1 MANTAQ
7 GTPMNVEIKTPEQQ
21 RAEIL
26 AKIPDFRL
34 MDDTYMSA
42 FFNGRKDL
50 IQFILRIIMND
61 DKLVVTNDKTQKV
74 LKNLQGRSTTFD
86 VDALLNGDR
95 EADVEVQQESSG
107 AKPKRARFHSS
118 MMDSNSLLPGEDFEK
133 LRETYVIFITSHDY
147 FKKGLPIYTID
158 RHINELDMMP
168 FDDKEH
174 IIYVNGENNADTPL
188 GKLMHD
194 FKCSDPKDM
203 YYTNLA
209 ERANHL
215 KNTEGGHEE
224 MCKIMEELTAD
235 RERQTKYQIALNLLK
250 MGIASDEQIVQATG
264 LTIEEVQALAA
275 MVKTS
280 A

>member
-1 MANTAQ
+1 
-7 GTPMNVEIKTPEQQ
+7 MNVEVKTPEQQ

-61 DKLVVTNDKTQKV
+61 EKLVVTNDKTQKV
-74 LKNLQGRSTTFD
+74 LKNLQGRSITLD
-86 VDALLNGDR
+86 VDTLLNGDR

-147 FKKGLPIYTID
+147 FGKGLPVYTIN
-158 RHINELDMMP
+158 RHIEELDMMP

-174 IIYVNGENNADTPL
+174 IIYVNGENNTDTPL

-194 FKCSDPKDM
+194 FKCNDPKDM
-203 YYTNLA
+203 YYRNLA
-209 ERANHL
+209 ERADHL
-215 KNTEGGHEE
+215 KNTEGGREE
-224 MCKIMEELTAD
+224 MCKIVDEISAD
-235 RERQTKYQIALNLLK
+235 RERQRVIRIAINLITRGK
-250 MGIASDEQIVQATG
+250 DTAQEIADLTG
-264 LTIEEVQALAA
+264 LTVEEVNQLAVQLA
-275 MVKTS
+275 SIT

>member
-1 MANTAQ
+1 MD
-7 GTPMNVEIKTPEQQ
+7 VEVKTPEQQ

-74 LKNLQGRSTTFD
+74 LKNLQGRSITLD
-86 VDALLNGDR
+86 VDTLLNGDR

-147 FKKGLPIYTID
+147 FGKGLPIYTID
-158 RHINELDMMP
+158 RYIKELDMMP
-168 FDDKEH
+168 FGDMEH

-194 FKCSDPKDM
+194 FKCNDPKDM
-203 YYTNLA
+203 YYKNLA
-209 ERANHL
+209 ERADHL
-215 KNTEGGHEE
+215 KNTEGGREE
-224 MCKIMEELTAD
+224 MCKIMEEIKS
-235 RERQTKYQIALNLLK
+235 EGVRQEKYQIAMNLLK
-250 MGIASDEQIVQATG
+250 MGIASDEQISQATG
-264 LTIEEVQALAA
+264 LTIEEIQALSA